1 MSPNTLAVFH
11 TMAVKAVL
19 EKLEHPTNLDQALR
33 ASKLTAAQILIHHT
47 KVEHLD
53 KNHRHILTSMRQK
66 TKGV

>member
-47 KVEHLD
+47 KVGHSD
-53 KNHRHILTSMRQK
+53 KNQQYVLTSMCQK